1 MAGSVN
7 IRDVAAMAGVSV
19 ATVSR
24 TLKNPDLVRPATRQE
39 VLRCVAAL
47 GFVPNAQ
54 ARHFRRSERSF
65 FLKIAMHAGY

>member
-24 TLKNPDLVRPATRQE
+24 TLKNPDLVRPATREE
-39 VLRCVAAL
+39 VLAAAAAWPSRVD
-47 GFVPNAQ
+47 FPTFSAADTIV
-54 ARHFRRSERSF
+54 RHPR
-65 FLKIAMHAGY
+65 